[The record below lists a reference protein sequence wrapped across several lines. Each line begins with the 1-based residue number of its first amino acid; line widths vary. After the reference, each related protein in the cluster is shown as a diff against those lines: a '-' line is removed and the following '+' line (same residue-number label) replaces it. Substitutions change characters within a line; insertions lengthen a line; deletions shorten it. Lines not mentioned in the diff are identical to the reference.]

1 MNITDGAGAF
11 LERVEM
17 TMHVGTHIDALGH
30 FATDDEMYNGNSVTD
45 CTGDWGLTKL
55 GIEQCPPIVT
65 RAVVIDVAGFKG
77 VEHLNGDAAI
87 GPSELEGALKKQKA
101 EICQG
106 DAVLLRTGWAKHY
119 MVDNETYVGPS
130 PGLSEEGAR

>member
-77 VEHLNGDAAI
+77 VEHLNGDA
-87 GPSELEGALKKQKA
+87 
-101 EICQG
+101 
-106 DAVLLRTGWAKHY
+106 VLLRTGWAKHY